1 MYTLIFSIISVSFII
16 NHSKSS
22 PKMQANATTSPQQ
35 QAQPVDPATQ
45 AAISNKGHTI
55 LLIQFTADE
64 TTKTF
69 LEYADISKCV
79 DGVCQLYEQ
88 RLRLQN
94 SDKQEV
100 TYDVQQLFA
109 YLDQLTDIG
118 AMVYNVNIKAYE
130 PKSRDWIKQQVYC
143 GLKG

>member
-1 MYTLIFSIISVSFII
+1 
-16 NHSKSS
+16 
-22 PKMQANATTSPQQ
+22 MQAANTGTNNSSAQSQQQQSQASPQQ
-35 QAQPVDPATQ
+35 AVDPATQ

-55 LLIQFTADE
+55 LLLQFTQDE
-64 TTKTF
+64 TTKTYV
-69 LEYADISKCV
+69 EYADISKCV

-109 YLDQLTDIG
+109 YLDQLSDIG
-118 AMVYNVNIKAYE
+118 ALVYNANIKAYE
-130 PKSRDWIKQQVYC
+130 PKSREWVKQQVYC
-143 GLKG
+143 GLKGQVRV

>member
-1 MYTLIFSIISVSFII
+1 MQQPQVSG
-16 NHSKSS
+16 N
-22 PKMQANATTSPQQ
+22 PVQ
-35 QAQPVDPATQ
+35 QAAIDPATQ
-45 AAISNKGHTI
+45 AALQNKSHTI

-64 TTKTF
+64 TSKTF
-69 LEYADISKCV
+69 IDYDDIGKCV

-100 TYDVQQLFA
+100 TYDVNQLFL
-109 YLDQLTDIG
+109 YLDSLKDLG

-130 PKSRDWIKQQVYC
+130 PKGRDWIKQQVYC